1 MPRYND
7 TDKLIEEIK
16 ERIKAAI
23 EWGKS
28 AETEE
33 IKIRAEQAVA
43 TFCEASL
50 TAKKL
55 STADVVE
62 VVRCKDC
69 KYRHKEWYQDKRN
82 KDGGYWIIGCGNDA
96 IAERVYGLAQDNDF
110 CSYGERKEE

>member
-69 KYRHKEWYQDKRN
+69 KYYVLHTLFGHTQGW
-82 KDGGYWIIGCGNDA
+82 C
-96 IAERVYGLAQDNDF
+96 ERLCDEFDRSLAHGTEVDDY
-110 CSYGERKEE
+110 CSKGERADI